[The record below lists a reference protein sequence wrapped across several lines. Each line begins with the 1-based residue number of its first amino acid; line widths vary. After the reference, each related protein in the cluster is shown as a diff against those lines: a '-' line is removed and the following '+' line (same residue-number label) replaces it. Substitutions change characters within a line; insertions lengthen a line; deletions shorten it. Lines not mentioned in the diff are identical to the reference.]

1 MRSLDVDA
9 WRYSD
14 EQVSAEQQA
23 NKNFV
28 PYGWVARGTAS
39 ARARRPR
46 EDMDVDTA
54 RESPR
59 A

>member
-28 PYGWVARGTAS
+28 PYGWVTRGSAS
-39 ARARRPR
+39 ARSRPR
-46 EDMDVDTA
+46 EEMDVDTA